1 VHKGQKSYAMD
12 LVNQSEFARRANVSR
27 QSIGKAVK
35 SSKLRLAKD
44 KKIDLHDALSVKYL
58 EDTNANRQ
66 VAQEKKG
73 IIPKRDNSVDFSDFD
88 PDHDPDD
95 DPKEDLLASLK
106 LRDEKLKAQIQ
117 KLKVETAHKLGVL
130 IERSSVEKAFD
141 RQSAII
147 LNYLFPL
154 GDRLA
159 SKIAG
164 FFENNDHEKINLIKS
179 TIDKEIMR
187 ALDGFKDEAA
197 RSIVNWN
204 KKK

>member
-1 VHKGQKSYAMD
+1 MD
-12 LVNQSEFARRANVSR
+12 LVTQSEFARRANVSR

-35 SSKLRLAKD
+35 GGKLRLAKD

-58 EDTNANRQ
+58 DDSNANRQ

-73 IIPKRDNSVDFSDFD
+73 IIPKREKTPEFNPFD
-88 PDHDPDD
+88 PDFSDPDD
-95 DPKEDLLASLK
+95 DPREDLLAASK

-117 KLKVETAHKLGVL
+117 KIKVETAHKLGNLV
-130 IERSSVEKAFD
+130 ERQTVEKAFD

-159 SKIAG
+159 PKLAG
-164 FFENNDHEKINLIKS
+164 FFENTDHEKINLIKS

-187 ALDGFKDEAA
+187 ALDAFKDEAA

>member
-1 VHKGQKSYAMD
+1 MILQ
-12 LVNQSEFARRANVSR
+12 N
-27 QSIGKAVK
+27 
-35 SSKLRLAKD
+35 
-44 KKIDLHDALSVKYL
+44 
-58 EDTNANRQ
+58 EDP
-66 VAQEKKG
+66 EY
-73 IIPKRDNSVDFSDFD
+73 PDFS
-88 PDHDPDD
+88 DPDD
-95 DPKEDLLASLK
+95 DPKEDLLASSK

-117 KLKVETAHKLGVL
+117 KLKVETSHKLGSL

-164 FFENNDHEKINLIKS
+164 YFENNDHEKINLIKS

-197 RSIVNWN
+197 KSITNWN